1 MITRYLGVIRNKMDS
16 FLLISTGAIIGAN
29 LRYFIQDWAAQRLGT
44 SFPYGTLIINI
55 TGSLILGFFMTVA
68 TERFLIDPRW
78 RVMISLGVLS
88 SFTTFSTYT
97 FESMALIQAGQ
108 WQLGVVNLVGSVLL
122 GVFAAILG
130 IFLGRLI

>member
-1 MITRYLGVIRNKMDS
+1 MDS